1 MHRYFFELEPGLKI
15 RLSIKLISLVLAAA
29 AIAMTLVTGCGD
41 SPPAEVP
48 STPSKADV
56 LPPTVTPTPPASE
69 LAPIGQPEPFAIDD
83 LELIGLDGWINSSP
97 LSVDDLIG
105 SGQVVLL
112 DFWTYTCINCVRTFP
127 YLSAWYETYAEHGL
141 TVIGV
146 HSPEF
151 EFEKLPLNVQ
161 RSVERYDLTY
171 PVALDGNKETWDRYG
186 NHFWP
191 SKYLIGASGE
201 VVFRHFSSVTEPRR
215 SDAAHTITRELY
227 GGYKNNY
234 LADGLY
240 AGQDV
245 YYEAPDVEVEYSDDG
260 TRRRGQFYLD
270 GVWMNLVNAVVTAN
284 RSEADSTYFAF
295 DFFATSVNAV
305 LGNSEPTPAGAGED
319 GHLVVVELDG
329 RPLSQDEAGADIK
342 WDSAGDKFRRSC
354 RLHDHLRNFRIRS
367 VNSVAGRRRDCLLLR
382 LEGRSDVRVGHLA
395 LVFVQQACGQL
406 MLANQVLCR
415 TYGVT
420 TVHHR
425 RAPVGKLATGDLGV
439 GYLPVLLRR
448 LRTPSVLRVGL
459 GNRLD
464 KQLRVR
470 VLRALNHR
478 IDCARLDNRSTVHH
492 KDVVA
497 DLVRSREIVGDIHDR
512 NAQVAVQAANRVKNG
527 RSKRRI
533 HHRYRLVS
541 EDNPRL

>member
-15 RLSIKLISLVLAAA
+15 RLSIKLISLLLAAA

-161 RSVERYDLTY
+161 RAVELYDLTY

-201 VVFRHFSSVTEPRR
+201 VVFRHFGEGGYDQTESVIRTELEAAGNDLSRVARSSVTEPRR

-319 GHLVVVELDG
+319 GHLVVVEIDG
-329 RPLSQDEAGADIK
+329 RPLSQDEAGADIE
-342 WDSAGDKFRRSC
+342 WDSAG
-354 RLHDHLRNFRIRS
+354 
-367 VNSVAGRRRDCLLLR
+367 NSV
-382 LEGRSDVRVGHLA
+382 VRVKETRLYQIAALPEFGKHELKLTINSEGLA
-395 LVFVQQACGQL
+395 VYTITFGIFEF
-406 MLANQVLCR
+406 
-415 TYGVT
+415 G
-420 TVHHR
+420 
-425 RAPVGKLATGDLGV
+425 P
-439 GYLPVLLRR
+439 
-448 LRTPSVLRVGL
+448 
-459 GNRLD
+459 
-464 KQLRVR
+464 
-470 VLRALNHR
+470 
-478 IDCARLDNRSTVHH
+478 
-492 KDVVA
+492 
-497 DLVRSREIVGDIHDR
+497 
-512 NAQVAVQAANRVKNG
+512 
-527 RSKRRI
+527 
-533 HHRYRLVS
+533 
-541 EDNPRL
+541 